1 MTGSLTNWL
10 ALKSTSVGR
19 SQHLVSSRIKSWRTR
34 EGISVSS
41 VPKCLI
47 PAKPLPGFR
56 IPALWQVTSSTFQ
69 SDDILYEWRRLAEA
83 QVSEFKEYTFTSDS
97 WEPTFLTSLFR
108 TYGHLDYEILLT
120 YWTSLILKLLQLS
133 SILTRMTGLMYIS
146 WDGELLL
153 LAYSWSIHL
162 LRQLCERRR
171 TGQYSVR
178 PREVDILIK
187 WHWALFWW

>member
-1 MTGSLTNWL
+1 MHARCWKWTCVLL
-10 ALKSTSVGR
+10 A
-19 SQHLVSSRIKSWRTR
+19 VSR
-34 EGISVSS
+34 

-56 IPALWQVTSSTFQ
+56 IPAMWQVISPTFQ
-69 SDDILYEWRRLAEA
+69 SDDILYICPTTILEWRRLSED
-83 QVSEFKEYTFTSDS
+83 QVSYFKEYTSMSGS
-97 WEPTFLTSLFR
+97 WEPAFLTPLFR
-108 TYGHLDYEILLT
+108 TYGHLDYEISPT

-162 LRQLCERRR
+162 LRHFTVRAKKNW
-171 TGQYSVR
+171 SV
-178 PREVDILIK
+178 
-187 WHWALFWW
+187 

>member
-1 MTGSLTNWL
+1 MDAGCWKLTCVL
-10 ALKSTSVGR
+10 LG
-19 SQHLVSSRIKSWRTR
+19 VSS
-34 EGISVSS
+34 
-41 VPKCLI
+41 I
-47 PAKPLPGFR
+47 PAMS
-56 IPALWQVTSSTFQ
+56 QVTSPTFQ
-69 SDDILYEWRRLAEA
+69 WDDILYICPTTILEWRRLTED
-83 QVSEFKEYTFTSDS
+83 QVSEFKEYTSTSGS
-97 WEPTFLTSLFR
+97 WEPTFLTPLFR
-108 TYGHLDYEILLT
+108 TYGHLDYEILPT